1 MPWTSLQKKEVAEGQ
16 RTRDNSWYMK
26 VNQNDI
32 WWNLHKDMRQ
42 GPKEQ
47 MCQQEGWSGTIWDFS
62 VKIMDF
68 DTYITII

>member
-1 MPWTSLQKKEVAEGQ
+1 MIVSK
-16 RTRDNSWYMK
+16 Y
-26 VNQNDI
+26 
-32 WWNLHKDMRQ
+32 